1 MKNKNHLKEIIDFDK
16 SVKKTEKSLIFND
29 EFFKECQI
37 VKYRFL
43 FEEYDILYFKFGT
56 YCKNWRGDI
65 FFIEK
70 LNFSDKYQYQWHSAF
85 KFLLNDTDRFILN
98 GIDGFILN
106 DIDGF
111 ILNDIDGFVLNDIDG
126 YENMLTLSKY
136 DKKIRLVF
144 DTHTRAEF
152 QDITIAYSFDE
163 LIDGLY
169 LSDN

>member
-1 MKNKNHLKEIIDFDK
+1 MENKNHLKEIIDFDK
-16 SVKKTEKSLIFND
+16 SVKKTEKSSIFND
-29 EFFKECQI
+29 EFFKECGI
-37 VKYRFL
+37 VKYHFL

-56 YCKNWRGDI
+56 CCKNWRGDI

-85 KFLLNDTDRFILN
+85 KF
-98 GIDGFILN
+98 
-106 DIDGF
+106 
-111 ILNDIDGFVLNDIDG
+111 VLNDIDG

-136 DKKIRLVF
+136 DKKIHLVF

-152 QDITIAYSFDE
+152 QYITIAYSFDE

>member
-1 MKNKNHLKEIIDFDK
+1 MENKNHLKEIIDFEK
-16 SVKKTEKSLIFND
+16 SIKRTGKSLIFND
-29 EFFKECQI
+29 EFFNECEI

-56 YCKNWRGDI
+56 CCKNWRGNI

-70 LNFSDKYQYQWHSAF
+70 LNFSDKYQYQWHSV
-85 KFLLNDTDRFILN
+85 FI
-98 GIDGFILN
+98 
-106 DIDGF
+106 
-111 ILNDIDGFVLNDIDG
+111 FVLNDIDG
-126 YENMLTLSKY
+126 YENMLTLSKR

-169 LSDN
+169 LNNN

>member
-1 MKNKNHLKEIIDFDK
+1 MKNKNHLKEIIDFEK
-16 SVKKTEKSLIFND
+16 SIKRTEKSLIFND
-29 EFFKECQI
+29 EFFKECEI

-43 FEEYDILYFKFGT
+43 FEEYDTLYFKFGT
-56 YCKNWRGDI
+56 CCKNWRGNI

-85 KFLLNDTDRFILN
+85 KF
-98 GIDGFILN
+98 
-106 DIDGF
+106 
-111 ILNDIDGFVLNDIDG
+111 VLNDIDG

-136 DKKIRLVF
+136 DKKIHLVF

-152 QDITIAYSFDE
+152 QSIIIAYSFDE

>member
-56 YCKNWRGDI
+56 CCKNWRGDI

-85 KFLLNDTDRFILN
+85 KF
-98 GIDGFILN
+98 
-106 DIDGF
+106 
-111 ILNDIDGFVLNDIDG
+111 VLNDIDG
-126 YENMLTLSKY
+126 YENMLTLSKH

>member
-1 MKNKNHLKEIIDFDK
+1 MENRNHLKEIIDFEK
-16 SVKKTEKSLIFND
+16 SIKRTEKSLIFND
-29 EFFKECQI
+29 EFFKECEI

-43 FEEYDILYFKFGT
+43 FEEYDTLYFKFGT
-56 YCKNWRGDI
+56 CCKNWRGNI

-70 LNFSDKYQYQWHSAF
+70 LNFSDKYQYQWHSV
-85 KFLLNDTDRFILN
+85 FI
-98 GIDGFILN
+98 
-106 DIDGF
+106 
-111 ILNDIDGFVLNDIDG
+111 FVLNDIDG
-126 YENMLTLSKY
+126 YENMLTLSKH

>member
-1 MKNKNHLKEIIDFDK
+1 MENRNHLKEIIDFEK
-16 SVKKTEKSLIFND
+16 SIKRTEKSLIFND
-29 EFFKECQI
+29 EFFKECEI

-43 FEEYDILYFKFGT
+43 FEEYDTLYFKFGT
-56 YCKNWRGDI
+56 CCKNWRGNI

-70 LNFSDKYQYQWHSAF
+70 LNFSDKYQYQWHSV
-85 KFLLNDTDRFILN
+85 FI
-98 GIDGFILN
+98 
-106 DIDGF
+106 
-111 ILNDIDGFVLNDIDG
+111 FVLNNIDG
-126 YENMLTLSKY
+126 YENMLTLSKH

>member
-1 MKNKNHLKEIIDFDK
+1 MENKNHLKEIIDFEK
-16 SVKKTEKSLIFND
+16 SIKRTEKSLIFND
-29 EFFKECQI
+29 EFFKECEI

-43 FEEYDILYFKFGT
+43 FEEYDTLYFKFGT
-56 YCKNWRGDI
+56 CCKNWRGNI

-70 LNFSDKYQYQWHSAF
+70 LNFSDKYQYQWHSV
-85 KFLLNDTDRFILN
+85 FI
-98 GIDGFILN
+98 
-106 DIDGF
+106 
-111 ILNDIDGFVLNDIDG
+111 FVLNDIDR
-126 YENMLTLSKY
+126 YENMLTLSKH

>member
-1 MKNKNHLKEIIDFDK
+1 MENKNHLKEIIDFDK

-56 YCKNWRGDI
+56 CCKNWRGDI

-85 KFLLNDTDRFILN
+85 K
-98 GIDGFILN
+98 
-106 DIDGF
+106 
-111 ILNDIDGFVLNDIDG
+111 FVLNDIDG

-169 LSDN
+169 LSDNQVT

>member
-1 MKNKNHLKEIIDFDK
+1 MENRNHLKEIIDFEK
-16 SVKKTEKSLIFND
+16 SIKRTEKSLIFND

-56 YCKNWRGDI
+56 CCKNWRGDI

-70 LNFSDKYQYQWHSAF
+70 LNFSDKYQYQWHSV
-85 KFLLNDTDRFILN
+85 FI
-98 GIDGFILN
+98 
-106 DIDGF
+106 
-111 ILNDIDGFVLNDIDG
+111 FVLNDIDG
-126 YENMLTLSKY
+126 YENMLTLSKR

-169 LSDN
+169 LSDNQVT

>member
-1 MKNKNHLKEIIDFDK
+1 MENKNHLKEIIDFDK

-29 EFFKECQI
+29 EFFKECGI
-37 VKYRFL
+37 VKYHFL

-56 YCKNWRGDI
+56 CCKNWRGDI

-85 KFLLNDTDRFILN
+85 KFLLNDIDR
-98 GIDGFILN
+98 FILN
-106 DIDGF
+106 DIDE
-111 ILNDIDGFVLNDIDG
+111 FVLNDIDG

-152 QDITIAYSFDE
+152 QYITIAYSFDE

>member
-43 FEEYDILYFKFGT
+43 FEEYDILYFKTGT
-56 YCKNWRGDI
+56 CCKNWRGDI

-85 KFLLNDTDRFILN
+85 K
-98 GIDGFILN
+98 
-106 DIDGF
+106 
-111 ILNDIDGFVLNDIDG
+111 FVLNDIDG

-152 QDITIAYSFDE
+152 QYITIAYSFDE

>member
-1 MKNKNHLKEIIDFDK
+1 MENKNHLKEIIDFDK
-16 SVKKTEKSLIFND
+16 SVKKAEKSLIFND

-56 YCKNWRGDI
+56 CCKNWRGDI
-65 FFIEK
+65 FFMEK

-85 KFLLNDTDRFILN
+85 K
-98 GIDGFILN
+98 
-106 DIDGF
+106 
-111 ILNDIDGFVLNDIDG
+111 FVLNDIDG

-136 DKKIRLVF
+136 DKKIHLVF

-152 QDITIAYSFDE
+152 QYITIAYSFDE

>member
-37 VKYRFL
+37 VIYRFL

-56 YCKNWRGDI
+56 CCKNWRGDI

-70 LNFSDKYQYQWHSAF
+70 LNFSDKYQYQWNSAF
-85 KFLLNDTDRFILN
+85 KFLLNDIGRFI
-98 GIDGFILN
+98 
-106 DIDGF
+106 
-111 ILNDIDGFVLNDIDG
+111 LNDIDG

-136 DKKIRLVF
+136 DKKICLVF
-144 DTHTRAEF
+144 DTHTKAEF
-152 QDITIAYSFDE
+152 QYITIAYSFDE

>member
-1 MKNKNHLKEIIDFDK
+1 MENKNHLKEIIDFEK
-16 SVKKTEKSLIFND
+16 SIKRTEKSLIFND
-29 EFFKECQI
+29 EFFKECEI

-56 YCKNWRGDI
+56 CCKNWRGNI

-70 LNFSDKYQYQWHSAF
+70 FNFSDKYQYQWHSV
-85 KFLLNDTDRFILN
+85 FI
-98 GIDGFILN
+98 
-106 DIDGF
+106 
-111 ILNDIDGFVLNDIDG
+111 FVLNNIDG

-152 QDITIAYSFDE
+152 QSITIAYSFDE

-169 LSDN
+169 SNNN

>member
-1 MKNKNHLKEIIDFDK
+1 MENKNHLKEIIDFDK

-29 EFFKECQI
+29 EFFKECGI
-37 VKYRFL
+37 VKYHFL
-43 FEEYDILYFKFGT
+43 FEEYDILYFKTGT
-56 YCKNWRGDI
+56 CCKNWRGDI

-85 KFLLNDTDRFILN
+85 KFLLNDTDR
-98 GIDGFILN
+98 
-106 DIDGF
+106 F

>member
-1 MKNKNHLKEIIDFDK
+1 MENKNHLKEIIDFEK
-16 SVKKTEKSLIFND
+16 SIKRTEKSLIFND
-29 EFFKECQI
+29 EFFKECEI

-56 YCKNWRGDI
+56 CCKNWRGDI

-70 LNFSDKYQYQWHSAF
+70 FNFSDKYQYQWHSV
-85 KFLLNDTDRFILN
+85 FI
-98 GIDGFILN
+98 
-106 DIDGF
+106 
-111 ILNDIDGFVLNDIDG
+111 FVLNDIDG

-152 QDITIAYSFDE
+152 QSSTIAYSFDE

>member
-1 MKNKNHLKEIIDFDK
+1 MKNKNHLKEIIDFEK
-16 SVKKTEKSLIFND
+16 SIKRTEKSLIFND

-37 VKYRFL
+37 MKYRFL

-56 YCKNWRGDI
+56 CCKNWRGDI

-85 KFLLNDTDRFILN
+85 KFLLNDIDRFI
-98 GIDGFILN
+98 
-106 DIDGF
+106 
-111 ILNDIDGFVLNDIDG
+111 LNDIDG

>member
-1 MKNKNHLKEIIDFDK
+1 MENKNHLKEIIDFDK
-16 SVKKTEKSLIFND
+16 SVKKAEKSLIFND

-56 YCKNWRGDI
+56 CCKNWRGDI

-85 KFLLNDTDRFILN
+85 K
-98 GIDGFILN
+98 
-106 DIDGF
+106 
-111 ILNDIDGFVLNDIDG
+111 FVLNDIDG

-152 QDITIAYSFDE
+152 QSITIAYSFDE

>member
-1 MKNKNHLKEIIDFDK
+1 MENKNHLKEIIDFDK

-43 FEEYDILYFKFGT
+43 FEEYDILYFKTGT
-56 YCKNWRGDI
+56 CCKNWRGDI

-70 LNFSDKYQYQWHSAF
+70 LNFSDKYQSQWHSAF
-85 KFLLNDTDRFILN
+85 K
-98 GIDGFILN
+98 
-106 DIDGF
+106 
-111 ILNDIDGFVLNDIDG
+111 FVLNDIDG

-144 DTHTRAEF
+144 DTYTRAEF

>member
-1 MKNKNHLKEIIDFDK
+1 MENKNHLKEIIDFDK
-16 SVKKTEKSLIFND
+16 SVEKAEKSLIFND

-56 YCKNWRGDI
+56 CCKNWRGDI

-85 KFLLNDTDRFILN
+85 K
-98 GIDGFILN
+98 
-106 DIDGF
+106 
-111 ILNDIDGFVLNDIDG
+111 FVLNDIDG

>member
-1 MKNKNHLKEIIDFDK
+1 MENRNHLKEIIDFEK
-16 SVKKTEKSLIFND
+16 SIKRTGKSLIFND
-29 EFFKECQI
+29 EFFKECEI

-43 FEEYDILYFKFGT
+43 FEEYDTLYFKFGT
-56 YCKNWRGDI
+56 CCKNWRGNI

-70 LNFSDKYQYQWHSAF
+70 LNFSDKYQYQWHSV
-85 KFLLNDTDRFILN
+85 FI
-98 GIDGFILN
+98 
-106 DIDGF
+106 
-111 ILNDIDGFVLNDIDG
+111 FVLNDIDG
-126 YENMLTLSKY
+126 YENMLTLSKR

-152 QDITIAYSFDE
+152 QSIIIAYSFDE

>member
-1 MKNKNHLKEIIDFDK
+1 MENKNHLKEIIDFDK

-43 FEEYDILYFKFGT
+43 FEEYDILYFKTGT
-56 YCKNWRGDI
+56 CCKNWRGDI

-85 KFLLNDTDRFILN
+85 KFI
-98 GIDGFILN
+98 
-106 DIDGF
+106 
-111 ILNDIDGFVLNDIDG
+111 LNDIDG

>member
-1 MKNKNHLKEIIDFDK
+1 MENRNHLKEIIDFQK
-16 SVKKTEKSLIFND
+16 SIKRTEKSLIFND
-29 EFFKECQI
+29 EFFKECEI

-43 FEEYDILYFKFGT
+43 FEEYDTLYFKFGT
-56 YCKNWRGDI
+56 CCKNWRGNI

-70 LNFSDKYQYQWHSAF
+70 LNFSDKYQYQWHSV
-85 KFLLNDTDRFILN
+85 FI
-98 GIDGFILN
+98 
-106 DIDGF
+106 
-111 ILNDIDGFVLNDIDG
+111 FVLNDIDG

-152 QDITIAYSFDE
+152 QSITIAYSFDE

-169 LSDN
+169 LNNN

>member
-43 FEEYDILYFKFGT
+43 FDEYDILYFKTGT
-56 YCKNWRGDI
+56 CCKNWRGDI

-70 LNFSDKYQYQWHSAF
+70 LSFSDKYQYQWHSAF
-85 KFLLNDTDRFILN
+85 K
-98 GIDGFILN
+98 
-106 DIDGF
+106 
-111 ILNDIDGFVLNDIDG
+111 FVLNDIDG

>member
-1 MKNKNHLKEIIDFDK
+1 MENRNHLKEIIDFEK
-16 SVKKTEKSLIFND
+16 SIKRTGKSLIFND
-29 EFFKECQI
+29 EFFNECEI

-56 YCKNWRGDI
+56 CCKNWRGNI

-70 LNFSDKYQYQWHSAF
+70 LNFSDKYQYQWHSV
-85 KFLLNDTDRFILN
+85 FI
-98 GIDGFILN
+98 
-106 DIDGF
+106 
-111 ILNDIDGFVLNDIDG
+111 FVLNDIDG
-126 YENMLTLSKY
+126 YENMLTLSKR

-169 LSDN
+169 LNNN

>member
-1 MKNKNHLKEIIDFDK
+1 MENKNHLKEIIDFDK

-43 FEEYDILYFKFGT
+43 FEKYDILYFKFGT
-56 YCKNWRGDI
+56 CCKNWRGDI

-85 KFLLNDTDRFILN
+85 K
-98 GIDGFILN
+98 
-106 DIDGF
+106 
-111 ILNDIDGFVLNDIDG
+111 FVLNDIDG

-152 QDITIAYSFDE
+152 QDITITYSFDE

>member
-1 MKNKNHLKEIIDFDK
+1 MKNKNHLKEIINFDK

-43 FEEYDILYFKFGT
+43 FEEYDTLYFKFGT
-56 YCKNWRGDI
+56 CCKNWRGDI

-85 KFLLNDTDRFILN
+85 K
-98 GIDGFILN
+98 
-106 DIDGF
+106 
-111 ILNDIDGFVLNDIDG
+111 FVLNDIDG

-169 LSDN
+169 LSVN

>member
-1 MKNKNHLKEIIDFDK
+1 MENKNHLKEIIDFDK

-56 YCKNWRGDI
+56 CCKNWRGDI

-85 KFLLNDTDRFILN
+85 K
-98 GIDGFILN
+98 
-106 DIDGF
+106 
-111 ILNDIDGFVLNDIDG
+111 FVLNDIDG

-163 LIDGLY
+163 LIGGLY

>member
-1 MKNKNHLKEIIDFDK
+1 MKNKNYLKEIIDFDK

-37 VKYRFL
+37 MKYRFLFL

-56 YCKNWRGDI
+56 CCKNWRGDI

-85 KFLLNDTDRFILN
+85 KFLLNDTDR
-98 GIDGFILN
+98 
-106 DIDGF
+106 F

>member
-1 MKNKNHLKEIIDFDK
+1 MENKNHLKKIIDFDK
-16 SVKKTEKSLIFND
+16 SVKKTEKSSIFND
-29 EFFKECQI
+29 EFFKECEI

-43 FEEYDILYFKFGT
+43 FEEYDILYFKTGT
-56 YCKNWRGDI
+56 CCKNWRGDI

-70 LNFSDKYQYQWHSAF
+70 LNFSDKYQYQWHSV
-85 KFLLNDTDRFILN
+85 FI
-98 GIDGFILN
+98 
-106 DIDGF
+106 
-111 ILNDIDGFVLNDIDG
+111 FVLNNIDG

>member
-1 MKNKNHLKEIIDFDK
+1 MKNKNHLKEIINFDK

-29 EFFKECQI
+29 EFFKECGI
-37 VKYRFL
+37 VKYHFL

-56 YCKNWRGDI
+56 CCKNWRGDI

-85 KFLLNDTDRFILN
+85 K
-98 GIDGFILN
+98 
-106 DIDGF
+106 
-111 ILNDIDGFVLNDIDG
+111 FVLNDIDG

-152 QDITIAYSFDE
+152 QYITIAYSFDE

>member
-1 MKNKNHLKEIIDFDK
+1 MENKNHLKEIIDFDK

-37 VKYRFL
+37 MKYRFL

-56 YCKNWRGDI
+56 CCKNWRGDI

-85 KFLLNDTDRFILN
+85 KFLLNDIDRFI
-98 GIDGFILN
+98 
-106 DIDGF
+106 
-111 ILNDIDGFVLNDIDG
+111 LNDIDG

-152 QDITIAYSFDE
+152 QDITITYSFDE

>member
-1 MKNKNHLKEIIDFDK
+1 MENRNHLKEIIDFEK
-16 SVKKTEKSLIFND
+16 SIKRTEKSLIFND
-29 EFFKECQI
+29 EFFKECEI

-43 FEEYDILYFKFGT
+43 FEEYDTLYFKFGT
-56 YCKNWRGDI
+56 CCKNWRGNI

-70 LNFSDKYQYQWHSAF
+70 LNFSDKYQYQWHSV
-85 KFLLNDTDRFILN
+85 FI
-98 GIDGFILN
+98 
-106 DIDGF
+106 
-111 ILNDIDGFVLNDIDG
+111 FVLNDIDG
-126 YENMLTLSKY
+126 YENMLTLSKR

>member
-1 MKNKNHLKEIIDFDK
+1 MENKNHLKEIIDFDK

-43 FEEYDILYFKFGT
+43 FDEYDILYFKTGT
-56 YCKNWRGDI
+56 CCKNWRGDI

-85 KFLLNDTDRFILN
+85 K
-98 GIDGFILN
+98 
-106 DIDGF
+106 
-111 ILNDIDGFVLNDIDG
+111 FVLNDIDG

>member
-1 MKNKNHLKEIIDFDK
+1 MENRNHLKEIIDFDK

-29 EFFKECQI
+29 EFFKECGI
-37 VKYRFL
+37 VKYHFL

-56 YCKNWRGDI
+56 CCKNWRGDI

-85 KFLLNDTDRFILN
+85 K
-98 GIDGFILN
+98 
-106 DIDGF
+106 
-111 ILNDIDGFVLNDIDG
+111 FVLNDIDG

-152 QDITIAYSFDE
+152 QYITIAYSFDE

>member
-1 MKNKNHLKEIIDFDK
+1 MENKNHLKEIIDFDK
-16 SVKKTEKSLIFND
+16 SAKKTEKSLIFND

-56 YCKNWRGDI
+56 CCKNWRGNI

-85 KFLLNDTDRFILN
+85 KF
-98 GIDGFILN
+98 
-106 DIDGF
+106 
-111 ILNDIDGFVLNDIDG
+111 VLKDIDG

>member
-56 YCKNWRGDI
+56 CCKNWRGDI

-70 LNFSDKYQYQWHSAF
+70 LNFSDKYQYQWHSAL
-85 KFLLNDTDRFILN
+85 KFLLNDIDRFI
-98 GIDGFILN
+98 
-106 DIDGF
+106 
-111 ILNDIDGFVLNDIDG
+111 LNDIDG

>member
-1 MKNKNHLKEIIDFDK
+1 MKNKNYLKEIIDFDK

-29 EFFKECQI
+29 EFFKECGI
-37 VKYRFL
+37 VKYHFL

-56 YCKNWRGDI
+56 CCKNWRGDI

-85 KFLLNDTDRFILN
+85 K
-98 GIDGFILN
+98 
-106 DIDGF
+106 
-111 ILNDIDGFVLNDIDG
+111 FVLNDIDG

-152 QDITIAYSFDE
+152 QDITITYSFDE

>member
-1 MKNKNHLKEIIDFDK
+1 MENKNHLKEIIDFEK
-16 SVKKTEKSLIFND
+16 SIKRTEKSLIFND
-29 EFFKECQI
+29 EFFKECEI

-56 YCKNWRGDI
+56 CCKNWRGNI

-70 LNFSDKYQYQWHSAF
+70 LNFSDKYQYQWHSV
-85 KFLLNDTDRFILN
+85 FI
-98 GIDGFILN
+98 
-106 DIDGF
+106 
-111 ILNDIDGFVLNDIDG
+111 FVLNNIDG

-152 QDITIAYSFDE
+152 QSITIAYSFDE